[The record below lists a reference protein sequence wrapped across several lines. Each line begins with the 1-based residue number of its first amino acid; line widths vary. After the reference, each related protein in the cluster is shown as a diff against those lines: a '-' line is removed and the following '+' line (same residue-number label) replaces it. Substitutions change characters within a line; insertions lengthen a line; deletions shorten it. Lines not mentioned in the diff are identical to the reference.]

1 MKKEV
6 LKESALDQFTKGN
19 CAQATAISLL
29 KAFDL
34 PSDEIQNAMFG
45 FGGGIHMMG
54 NTCGAVVGTL
64 SALGIISQSLGLDS
78 ETRMNLFD
86 EFIIE
91 AQKEHPNF
99 FCRDIVGGEAKV
111 FFAKMKKGEL
121 DEADMAK
128 MAEIAKKCNKI
139 VGNMPV
145 IALGILQQYK

>member
-1 MKKEV
+1 MNKDLLKKT
-6 LKESALDQFTKGN
+6 ALEQFTKGN

-34 PSDEIQNAMFG
+34 PSDEIQNTMFG
-45 FGGGIHMMG
+45 FGGGIHMLG

-111 FFAKMKKGEL
+111 FFAKLKKGEL
-121 DEADMAK
+121 DEAE

-145 IALGILQQYK
+145 IALGILEQYK

>member
-1 MKKEV
+1 MNKDLLKK
-6 LKESALDQFTKGN
+6 SALEQFTKGN
-19 CAQATAISLL
+19 CAQATGISLL

-45 FGGGIHMMG
+45 FGGGIHMLG

-91 AQKEHPNF
+91 AQKEHPSF

-111 FFAKMKKGEL
+111 LFAKMKKGEL
-121 DEADMAK
+121 EEAE
-128 MAEIAKKCNKI
+128 MAEFAKKCNKI

-145 IALGILQQYK
+145 IALGILEQYK